1 MIENINE
8 MIQKLYARLNTLDP
22 LIIAEHYGIEIRY
35 VPFLANPYGQS
46 LTILND
52 PIILIS
58 DHLEDS
64 NQRHFVLAHELY
76 HSLQHSDLSGYYVRD
91 MFSRGKLENEANK
104 FAFNLFINKYVEDYD
119 CLPYSYK
126 ELTNLYGVPQE
137 IIELYT

>member
-8 MIQKLYARLNTLDP
+8 MIQRIYKRLETLDP
-22 LIIAEHYGIEIRY
+22 ITIAEHYGIEIRY
-35 VPFLANPYGQS
+35 VPFLDNPYGQS

-58 DHLEDS
+58 DQIQDS

-91 MFSRGKLENEANK
+91 IFSRGKLENEANK
-104 FAFNLFINKYVEDYD
+104 FAVNLFIYKYVEDHD
-119 CLPYSYK
+119 SLPYSYK

-137 IIELYT
+137 IIEIYT